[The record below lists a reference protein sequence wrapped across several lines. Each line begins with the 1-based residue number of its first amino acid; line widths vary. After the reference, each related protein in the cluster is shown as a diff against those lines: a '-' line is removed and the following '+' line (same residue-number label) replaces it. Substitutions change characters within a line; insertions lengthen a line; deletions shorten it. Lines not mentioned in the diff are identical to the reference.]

1 MIKTE
6 CIIKLEEIKHIG
18 IVCKKCK
25 TEMKLSLSH
34 NFSGICPSCGTRIN
48 PNYINEL
55 INCIYSMQTVEGI
68 KSNLPD
74 IVFISNEKEQ

>member
-6 CIIKLEEIKHIG
+6 CIIKLENIKHIG
-18 IVCKKCK
+18 IVCQKCK
-25 TEMKLSLSH
+25 TEIKLTLSH
-34 NFSGICPSCGTRIN
+34 NFSGICPSCSSRIN

-55 INCIYSMQTVEGI
+55 INCIYSMQTFEGV

-74 IVFISNEKEQ
+74 ISFISDEKD